1 MYELFVRTLSQGLQ
15 AFMPVAVFLAYVRRD
30 GRTGLAAS
38 ARWAII
44 LALPLTFVAESLFR
58 TTAYQARWEALLAI
72 ATVVITCRLLAVV
85 LGGAPR
91 LPADPKSSG
100 RMVRLAVVAAVVL
113 ILVRQTM
120 EIAVVLVVSAFELRM
135 LDATLAVCSAALCA
149 ALIGFGWTRLA
160 RWLSLEALRAA
171 TITFGAVFLLQALI
185 YAFHESAEARALPWS
200 DVLHAASEPYGPEGA
215 YGRSLSYLL
224 VLLPIAAPLAMG
236 LRHRAGSLRR
246 RTEPGSMS
254 DWTSSRVRPAM
265 FALAFLGL
273 ILVEGDAP
281 RFAREP
287 ALASSPAPDIAAIAA
302 VPHLL
307 FRHAGADAN
316 YNAMRIA
323 PLDHPSIGAVGMLRC
338 ERLSFAG
345 GRGLCLQA
353 DRGVFTTYK
362 AALFDRTLT
371 PTGSMK
377 LDGSP
382 SRTKI
387 SADGRVGAITVF
399 LAGHAYTATTF
410 STKTSLVDM
419 ASGDELAD
427 LEQFAT
433 WRDGVR
439 FKAADFNFWGV
450 TFTRDGNAFYASLGT
465 GGKIYLVKGDLGL
478 RKTTVLREGIECP
491 SLSPDNRLIVFK
503 RRVGS
508 IAGSWRLYVLDLATM
523 VERPVAAETQY
534 IDDQVEWLDNKQVL
548 YGVQRKNS
556 GVSDVWI
563 SPVDDSG
570 PSRIYLPEASSPV
583 VVR

>member
-30 GRTGLAAS
+30 GRTGMAAP
-38 ARWAII
+38 ARWAIV
-44 LALPLTFVAESLFR
+44 LAVPLTFVAESLFR

-72 ATVVITCRLLAVV
+72 ATVVITGRLLAVV
-85 LGGAPR
+85 LRGAPR
-91 LPADPKSSG
+91 VSGGPSSSC

-135 LDATLAVCSAALCA
+135 LDATLTVCGAAVCA
-149 ALIGFGWTRLA
+149 ALIGFGWTRFA
-160 RWLSLEALRAA
+160 RWLSSEALRAA

-200 DVLHAASEPYGPEGA
+200 DVLHAASEPYGPEGT

-236 LRHRAGSLRR
+236 LRRRAGSLRR
-246 RTEPGSMS
+246 RTEPGPMS
-254 DWTSSRVRPAM
+254 DWTPSRVRPVM

-273 ILVEGDAP
+273 MLVEGDAP

-287 ALASSPAPDIAAIAA
+287 ALASSTAPDIAAIAA

-323 PLDHPSIGAVGMLRC
+323 PLDRPSTGAVGTLRC

-362 AALFDRTLT
+362 AVLFDRTLT
-371 PTGSMK
+371 ATGSMK

-399 LAGHAYTATTF
+399 LAGHAYTAITF
-410 STKTSLVDM
+410 STRTSLVDM
-419 ASGDELAD
+419 ASGDELAE

-433 WRDGVR
+433 WKDGGR
-439 FKAADFNFWGV
+439 FKSADFNFWGV
-450 TFTRDGNAFYASLGT
+450 TFTRDGNAFYATLGT

-503 RRVGS
+503 RRVAS
-508 IAGSWRLYVLDLATM
+508 IPGSWRLYVLDLATM

-534 IDDQVEWLDNKQVL
+534 IDDQVEWLDNKHVL

-570 PSRIYLPEASSPV
+570 PSRIYLPEASSPI

>member
-1 MYELFVRTLSQGLQ
+1 
-15 AFMPVAVFLAYVRRD
+15 
-30 GRTGLAAS
+30 
-38 ARWAII
+38 
-44 LALPLTFVAESLFR
+44 
-58 TTAYQARWEALLAI
+58 
-72 ATVVITCRLLAVV
+72 
-85 LGGAPR
+85 
-91 LPADPKSSG
+91 
-100 RMVRLAVVAAVVL
+100 
-113 ILVRQTM
+113 
-120 EIAVVLVVSAFELRM
+120 
-135 LDATLAVCSAALCA
+135 
-149 ALIGFGWTRLA
+149 
-160 RWLSLEALRAA
+160 
-171 TITFGAVFLLQALI
+171 
-185 YAFHESAEARALPWS
+185 
-200 DVLHAASEPYGPEGA
+200 
-215 YGRSLSYLL
+215 
-224 VLLPIAAPLAMG
+224 
-236 LRHRAGSLRR
+236 
-246 RTEPGSMS
+246 
-254 DWTSSRVRPAM
+254 M

-273 ILVEGDAP
+273 MLVEGDAP

-287 ALASSPAPDIAAIAA
+287 ALPSSPAPDIAAIAA

-316 YNAMRIA
+316 YNALRIA
-323 PLDHPSIGAVGMLRC
+323 PLDHPSTGAVGTLRC

-371 PTGSMK
+371 ATGSMK

-433 WRDGVR
+433 WKDGVR
-439 FKAADFNFWGV
+439 FKVADFNFWGV

-503 RRVGS
+503 RRIGS

-523 VERPVAAETQY
+523 IERPVAAETQY
-534 IDDQVEWLDNKQVL
+534 IDDQVEWLDNQHVL

-563 SPVDDSG
+563 SPVVDSG